1 MKRVIRCDSSS
12 TSYKVGRFTSPG
24 VDAVLEYIGFKF
36 LPEDPDIAMMFD
48 PADGT
53 AIDVYDAKDGSI
65 KRYEGANIDR
75 TGKAFVSAMKD
86 FKSLQTFLSEND
98 VHVVETDFEN
108 LLF

>member
-1 MKRVIRCDSSS
+1 MKRVIRCNSD
-12 TSYKVGRFTSPG
+12 TYRIGKFTSPG

-65 KRYEGANIDR
+65 KRYEGANIDK
-75 TGKAFVSAMKD
+75 TGKAFIQAMRD
-86 FKSLQTFLSEND
+86 YGSLQIFLADND
-98 VHVVETDFEN
+98 VHVVNTDFEN